1 MAIEELTSLISDQT
15 FGIWFLMIAQ
25 RRVSIIYG
33 YTSFFVLFNYRN
45 KAAV

>member
-1 MAIEELTSLISDQT
+1 MSDFFNTYLEQ
-15 FGIWFLMIAQ
+15 LIAQ